1 MIVKK
6 NRWGTFTP
14 WRNYF
19 VGFINAPTEILNKQ
33 PDRKTRNAGMMAK
46 WLTNITGT
54 LTANAVSSP

>member
-6 NRWGTFTP
+6 SQFKRWGPCTP

-46 WLTNITGT
+46 
-54 LTANAVSSP
+54 

>member
-6 NRWGTFTP
+6 SQCKKVGALHPR
-14 WRNYF
+14 RNYF

-46 WLTNITGT
+46 
-54 LTANAVSSP
+54 